1 MKKMDEL
8 QVENDRLRILAR
20 HDSLTGLLNRGA
32 MEEEVGDLLKN
43 KKGGIFLMLDVDHF
57 KDINDVYGHL
67 TGDLVLQE
75 LARIMGFL
83 FFKKDII
90 GRMGGDEFA
99 IFIPGEYRNELVDS
113 KVERLHS
120 RAVQAGKDMGI
131 GNSLKLTIGADLVRK
146 NDTFRTLYRRADLAL
161 RIGKQ
166 QRKKA
171 LYLYESSMED
181 CHPDSAARNELPAAP
196 HDMRYICRQLKEPEF
211 AHEAGSQ
218 DYRTF
223 LAIFRFL
230 ERNLGR
236 TGLNVQI
243 ILISVTDQFG
253 SFVALEEREFLTGR
267 LKDSIC
273 SSLRFGDLYT
283 RYSSCQFLIMTPGA
297 ACENMEQIIMRIQKK
312 FQESIS
318 DRKDIKLF
326 FSFYPL
332 QQTTPKKQDLL

>member
-1 MKKMDEL
+1 MDEL

-75 LARIMGFL
+75 LARIMGFI

-211 AHEAGSQ
+211 AHEASSQ

-243 ILISVTDQFG
+243 ILISVTDQYG

>member
-1 MKKMDEL
+1 MDEL

-196 HDMRYICRQLKEPEF
+196 HDMRYICRQLKEPGF

-297 ACENMEQIIMRIQKK
+297 ACENMEQIIRRIQKK

-332 QQTTPKKQDLL
+332 QQTAPKKQDLL

>member
-1 MKKMDEL
+1 
-8 QVENDRLRILAR
+8 
-20 HDSLTGLLNRGA
+20 
-32 MEEEVGDLLKN
+32 
-43 KKGGIFLMLDVDHF
+43 MLDVDHF

-243 ILISVTDQFG
+243 ILISVTDQYG